1 MSENV
6 IISIH
11 GSWSRVVRWWST
23 QPWSPN
29 PLLRKSDRLEAGLR
43 ILAVAAV
50 LVAVP
55 VAGALGT
62 AAYTESAAQIRAES
76 ATKHSVTA
84 VLTEDPAKS
93 AAHEYQARV
102 EWDDSGRL
110 GAEVVTVRRGLR
122 AGDHATVWLGSDGAP
137 TTEPR
142 KPAAAAMAGIGVGV
156 VVLVGTWF
164 AGWCLV
170 HGVGRLLDRHR
181 DARWAHEWRQLSRP
195 IREDRQ

>member
-6 IISIH
+6 IIPIH
-11 GSWSRVVRWWST
+11 GSWTQVIRWWST
-23 QPWSPN
+23 QAWSPN
-29 PLLRKSDRLEAGLR
+29 PLLRTSDRFEAVLR

-50 LVAVP
+50 LMAVP

-62 AAYTESAAQIRAES
+62 AAYAESAAQIRAEN
-76 ATKHSVTA
+76 ATKHSVSA

-93 AAHEYQARV
+93 AVHAYQARV
-102 EWDDSGRL
+102 RWDDSGRS
-110 GAEVVTVRRGLR
+110 GSEVVAVRRGSQ
-122 AGDHATVWLGSDGAP
+122 AGDHATVWLGADGAP

-170 HGVGRLLDRHR
+170 HGAGWLLDRHR
-181 DARWAHEWRQLSRP
+181 DVRWAHEWRQLSRP